1 ERDGAG
7 RQPPKPSGDRPERCP
22 SRQTRHHSQNS
33 RAGAARALQRPRL
46 PDPEQRPQQHR
57 QVVSRHVDQVPLRD
71 VDEPAQPAPA
81 GGGVA
86 APPPPPRAARRGR
99 RRPPPPPPPRRLP
112 PPPPPGGRRHRAGAA
127 LRPPLRL
134 RDVRPQAQGGRD
146 LQLRRLVVP
155 LVGGRLV
162 D

>member
-1 ERDGAG
+1 AG

-81 GGGVA
+81 GARGGA
-86 APPPPPRAARRGR
+86 PPAPPAAAPPAPPPPA
-99 RRPPPPPPPRRLP
+99 PPPPPPRVP
-112 PPPPPGGRRHRAGAA
+112 PPPPAAGPPPPGGGRAPPAA
-127 LRPPLRL
+127 SAPGRTSAGPGRPRPPAPTPCGTPCR
-134 RDVRPQAQGGRD
+134 RPT
-146 LQLRRLVVP
+146 RRSP
-155 LVGGRLV
+155 
-162 D
+162 